1 MMMYAITPTDYS
13 TIKPEKMALNT
24 HGSETVSNAQGTNGK
39 PLCDVV
45 ANGNPGPL
53 FLPDPTASGARG
65 TQAQCGVGPVVL
77 DVRVCDFEELSGE
90 VLDVSGVRVC
100 RLIVERVYRR
110 EGVYKHCL
118 VDGRV

>member
-1 MMMYAITPTDYS
+1 MVQ
-13 TIKPEKMALNT
+13 KP
-24 HGSETVSNAQGTNGK
+24 VSNAQGTNGK

-45 ANGNPGPL
+45 VGSAPRRANGNPGPL

-77 DVRVCDFEELSGE
+77 DVRVCDFEELGGE
-90 VLDVSGVRVC
+90 MLDVSGVRVC

-110 EGVYKHCL
+110 EGVDKHCL